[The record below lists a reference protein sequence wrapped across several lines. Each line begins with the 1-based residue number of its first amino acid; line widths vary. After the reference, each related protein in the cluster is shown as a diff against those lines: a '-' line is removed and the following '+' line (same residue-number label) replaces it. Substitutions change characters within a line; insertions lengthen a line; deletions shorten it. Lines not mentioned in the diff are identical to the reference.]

1 MNFRTATLLVLG
13 MFGSFAVALATMVV
27 LFWSPSGGQGA
38 QKTVSGEL
46 AETPIEHLAHEI
58 PAEPLVGEAKESYDS
73 SDKRDS
79 AVTEVDTTE
88 SDPAPQTVS
97 PYQSVAKQPSSFPK
111 ARPAGRSAQQNI
123 QLEREEMK
131 LLKRE
136 MQRRLQQRIDARE
149 RKLGKLARQCEIM
162 TAGEGVQI
170 LVILDDSDLRDVLK
184 RMDRETALQIAALLH
199 RLGRGSAISL
209 K

>member
-13 MFGSFAVALATMVV
+13 MFGSFAIALATMVV
-27 LFWSPSGGQGA
+27 LFWSPSGRQGA
-38 QKTVSGEL
+38 QKAVSGEL
-46 AETPIEHLAHEI
+46 AETPIEHLAHET
-58 PAEPLVGEAKESYDS
+58 PAEPLVGEAKESNDS
-73 SDKRDS
+73 PDKRDS

-88 SDPAPQTVS
+88 SDPVPQTVS
-97 PYQSVAKQPSSFPK
+97 PYQPVAQQPSFPK
-111 ARPAGRSAQQNI
+111 ARRAGRSAQQNI

-131 LLKRE
+131 LLKKE

-149 RKLGKLARQCEIM
+149 RKLGKLARQCETM